1 MRFLEKIDV
10 AELNIFDANETSVLS
25 ELDNLIVRTALI
37 MENKLPWK
45 LACFVSAICAA
56 AEANECIELHTNW
69 NIPFKWPP
77 FIAEPH
83 LLKGVDQVR
92 WDVFVEGGFHLLQDK
107 GEVI

>member
-1 MRFLEKIDV
+1 
-10 AELNIFDANETSVLS
+10 
-25 ELDNLIVRTALI
+25 